1 MANTIELIQ
10 KYVPLLDA
18 KYAAESKSSVLDV
31 QNDLIKETAN
41 AKSILV
47 PKMVLS
53 GLGDYDRANGYTK
66 GDVTLEWVTH
76 TFSKDRGRSFQID
89 AMDNEETAM
98 VAFASLSGEFI
109 RTQVA
114 PELDAYRFSTYASK
128 AGNSAEEALTKDNV
142 ITAIDTAIG
151 TLDDAE
157 VPETDR
163 VLFVSVQTYNL
174 MKNSAE
180 LAKRF
185 DVQVSNSNVDR
196 RIETF
201 DGMQVVK
208 VPSKRFKTTYVFN
221 DGKTVGQENGGFTP
235 DIDAKAINFMLV
247 SKSAVVQI
255 VKLALPRIFT
265 PEQNQEAH
273 AWKFDYRLYHDA
285 WVLDNKKNGIY
296 VSIKKDESEDESE
309 E

>member
-1 MANTIELIQ
+1 MANNIELIK

-31 QNDLIKETAN
+31 QSDLIRETAN
-41 AKSILV
+41 AKSVLV
-47 PKMVLS
+47 PKMVLQ
-53 GLGDYDRANGYTK
+53 GLGNYDRSNGYVK

-76 TFSKDRGRSFQID
+76 TFTQDRGRSFQID

-114 PELDAYRFSTYASK
+114 PELDAYRFSTYSAK
-128 AGNSAEEALTKDNV
+128 AGNSAEETLSKDNV
-142 ITAIDTAIG
+142 ITAIDTAIA

-157 VPETDR
+157 VSEGDR
-163 VLFVSVQTYNL
+163 VLFVSVGTYNL
-174 MKNSAE
+174 MKNSTE
-180 LAKRF
+180 LVKRF
-185 DVQVSNSNVDR
+185 DVQASNGNVDR

-201 DGMQVVK
+201 DGMQIVK
-208 VPSKRFKTTYVFN
+208 VPSTRFKTAYVFN
-221 DGKTVGQENGGFTP
+221 DGKTAGQENGGFVA
-235 DIDAKAINFMLV
+235 DVNAKAINFMLV

-255 VKLALPRIFT
+255 VKLALPRVFS
-265 PEQNQEAH
+265 PEVNQDAN

-296 VSIKKDESEDESE
+296 VSVAANTQG
-309 E
+309 

>member
-1 MANTIELIQ
+1 MANSIELIQ

-31 QNDLIKETAN
+31 QSDLIRETAN
-41 AKSILV
+41 AKSVLI
-47 PKMVLS
+47 PKMILS
-53 GLGDYDRANGYTK
+53 GLGDYDRSNGFVK
-66 GDVTLEWVTH
+66 GNVTLEWVTH

-114 PELDAYRFSTYASK
+114 PELDAYRFSTYSAK
-128 AGNSAEEALTKDNV
+128 AGNSVEETLTKDNI

-157 VPETDR
+157 VPEGDR
-163 VLFVSVQTYNL
+163 VLFVSVQAYNL
-174 MKNSAE
+174 MKGTNE
-180 LAKRF
+180 LVKRF
-185 DVQVSNSNVDR
+185 DVQASNGNVDR

-201 DGMQVVK
+201 DGIQVVK
-208 VPSKRFKTTYVFN
+208 VPSARFKTAYIFR
-221 DGKTVGQENGGFTP
+221 DGKTSGQEEGGFTP
-235 DIDAKAINFMLV
+235 DVESEAINFMV
-247 SKSAVVQI
+247 ISKSAVVQI
-255 VKLALPRIFT
+255 VKLALPRVFT

-285 WVLDNKKNGIY
+285 WVLDNKEDGIY
-296 VSIKKDESEDESE
+296 VSVVPSAPSV
-309 E
+309 

>member
-1 MANTIELIQ
+1 MANNIELIK

-41 AKSILV
+41 AKSVLV

-76 TFSKDRGRSFQID
+76 TFTQDRGRSFQID

-114 PELDAYRFSTYASK
+114 PELDAYRFSTYSAK
-128 AGNSAEEALTKDNV
+128 AGNSVEETLSKENV
-142 ITAIDTAIG
+142 ITTIDTAIG

-157 VPETDR
+157 VPEGDR
-163 VLFVSVQTYNL
+163 VLFVSVGTYNL
-174 MKNSAE
+174 MKNSTE
-180 LAKRF
+180 LVKRF
-185 DVQVSNSNVDR
+185 DVQASNGNVDR

-201 DGMQVVK
+201 DSMQVVK
-208 VPSKRFKTTYVFN
+208 VPSVRFKTAYVFN
-221 DGKTVGQENGGFTP
+221 DGKTAGQENGGFVA
-235 DIDAKAINFMLV
+235 DVNAKAINFMLV

-255 VKLALPRIFT
+255 VKLALPRVFS
-265 PEQNQEAH
+265 PEINQDAN

-296 VSIKKDESEDESE
+296 VSVVPSV
-309 E
+309 

>member
-1 MANTIELIQ
+1 MANYIELIQ

-31 QNDLIKETAN
+31 QSDLIRETAN
-41 AKSILV
+41 AKSVLI
-47 PKMVLS
+47 PKMVLQ
-53 GLGDYDRANGYTK
+53 GLGDYDRTNGFIK
-66 GDVTLEWVTH
+66 GNVTLEWVTH
-76 TFSKDRGRSFQID
+76 TFTQDRGRTFMID

-128 AGNSAEEALTKDNV
+128 AENSVQEALTKDN
-142 ITAIDTAIG
+142 IIAAIDTAIG

-157 VPETDR
+157 VPEGDR
-163 VLFVSVQTYNL
+163 VLFVSVPAYNL
-174 MKNSAE
+174 MKGTNE
-180 LAKRF
+180 LVKRF
-185 DVQVSNSNVDR
+185 DVQTGSGNVDR

-208 VPSKRFKTTYVFN
+208 VPSTRFKTAYVFN
-221 DGKTVGQENGGFTP
+221 DGKTAGQESGGFTP
-235 DIDAKAINFMLV
+235 DINAKAINFMLV

-255 VKLALPRIFT
+255 VKLALPRVFT

-296 VSIKKDESEDESE
+296 VSIAA
-309 E
+309 

>member
-1 MANTIELIQ
+1 MANSIELIQ

-18 KYAAESKSSVLDV
+18 KYAAEAKSSVLDV
-31 QNDLIKETAN
+31 QSDLIRETAN
-41 AKSILV
+41 AKSVLI
-47 PKMVLS
+47 PKMVLQ
-53 GLGDYDRANGYTK
+53 GLGNYDRASGFIK
-66 GDVTLEWVTH
+66 GNVTLEWVTH
-76 TFSKDRGRSFQID
+76 TFTQDRGRTFMID

-128 AGNSAEEALTKDNV
+128 AGNSVEEALTKDN
-142 ITAIDTAIG
+142 IIAAIDTAIG

-157 VPETDR
+157 VPEGDR
-163 VLFVSVQTYNL
+163 VLFVSVPAYNL
-174 MKNSAE
+174 MKSTNE
-180 LAKRF
+180 LIKRF
-185 DVQVSNSNVDR
+185 DVQTGSGNVDR

-208 VPSKRFKTTYVFN
+208 VPSARFKTAYIFN
-221 DGKTVGQENGGFTP
+221 DGKTAGQENGGFVA
-235 DIDAKAINFMLV
+235 DINAKAINFMV
-247 SKSAVVQI
+247 ISKSAVAQI
-255 VKLALPRIFT
+255 VKLALPRVFT

-285 WVLDNKKNGIY
+285 WVLDNKKDGIY
-296 VSIKKDESEDESE
+296 VSVAGE
-309 E
+309 

>member
-1 MANTIELIQ
+1 MANSIELIQ

-31 QNDLIKETAN
+31 QSDLIRETAN
-41 AKSILV
+41 AKSVLI
-47 PKMVLS
+47 PKMILS
-53 GLGDYDRANGYTK
+53 GLGDYDRSNGFVK
-66 GDVTLEWVTH
+66 GNVTLEWVTH

-114 PELDAYRFSTYASK
+114 PELDAYRFSTYSAK
-128 AGNSAEEALTKDNV
+128 AGNSVEETLTKDNI

-157 VPETDR
+157 VPEGDR
-163 VLFVSVQTYNL
+163 VLFVSVPVYNL
-174 MKNSAE
+174 MKGTNE
-180 LAKRF
+180 LVKRF
-185 DVQVSNSNVDR
+185 DVQASNGNVDR

-201 DGMQVVK
+201 DGIQVVK
-208 VPSKRFKTTYVFN
+208 VPSARFKTAYIFR
-221 DGKTVGQENGGFTP
+221 DGKTSGQEEGGFTP
-235 DIDAKAINFMLV
+235 DVESEAINFMV
-247 SKSAVVQI
+247 ISKSAVVQI
-255 VKLALPRIFT
+255 VKLALPRVFT

-285 WVLDNKKNGIY
+285 WVLDNKEDGIY
-296 VSIKKDESEDESE
+296 VSVVPSAPSV
-309 E
+309 

>member
-1 MANTIELIQ
+1 MANNIELIQ

-31 QNDLIKETAN
+31 QSDLIRETAN
-41 AKSILV
+41 AKSVLV
-47 PKMVLS
+47 PKMVLQ
-53 GLGDYDRANGYTK
+53 GLGNYDRSNGYVK

-76 TFSKDRGRSFQID
+76 TFTQDRGRSFQID

-114 PELDAYRFSTYASK
+114 PEIDAYRFSTYATK
-128 AGNSAEEALTKDNV
+128 AGNSVEETLSKDNV
-142 ITAIDTAIG
+142 ITTIDTAIG

-163 VLFVSVQTYNL
+163 VLFVSVATYNL
-174 MKNSAE
+174 MKNSTE
-180 LAKRF
+180 LSKRF
-185 DVQVSNSNVDR
+185 DVQTGNGNVDR

-201 DGMQVVK
+201 DSMQVVK
-208 VPSKRFKTTYVFN
+208 VPSTRFKTVYVFN
-221 DGKTVGQENGGFTP
+221 DGKTAGQENGGFVA
-235 DIDAKAINFMLV
+235 DVNAKAINFMLV

-255 VKLALPRIFT
+255 VKLALPRVFS
-265 PEQNQEAH
+265 PEVNQDAN

-296 VSIKKDESEDESE
+296 VSVAPSV
-309 E
+309 

>member
-1 MANTIELIQ
+1 MANSIELIQ

-31 QNDLIKETAN
+31 QSDLIRETAN
-41 AKSILV
+41 AKSVLI
-47 PKMVLS
+47 PKMVLQ
-53 GLGDYDRANGYTK
+53 GLGNYDRASGFIK
-66 GDVTLEWVTH
+66 GNVTLEWVTH
-76 TFSKDRGRSFQID
+76 TFTQDRGRTFMID

-114 PELDAYRFSTYASK
+114 PELDAYRFSTYSAK
-128 AGNSAEEALTKDNV
+128 AGNSVEEALTKDNV

-163 VLFVSVQTYNL
+163 VLFVSVSTYNL
-174 MKNSAE
+174 MKNSTE

-185 DVQVSNSNVDR
+185 DVQASNSNVDR

-208 VPSKRFKTTYVFN
+208 VPSTRFKTAYVFN
-221 DGKTVGQENGGFTP
+221 DGKTAGQENGGFTP
-235 DIDAKAINFMLV
+235 DINAKAINFMLV

-255 VKLALPRIFT
+255 VKLALPRVFT
-265 PEQNQEAH
+265 PEVNQEAH

-285 WVLDNKKNGIY
+285 WVLDNKKDGIY
-296 VSIKKDESEDESE
+296 VSVVPSVE
-309 E
+309 

>member
-1 MANTIELIQ
+1 MANSIELIQ

-31 QNDLIKETAN
+31 QSDLIRETAN
-41 AKSILV
+41 AKSVLI
-47 PKMVLS
+47 PKMILS
-53 GLGDYDRANGYTK
+53 GLGDYDRSNGFVK
-66 GDVTLEWVTH
+66 GNVTLEWVTH

-114 PELDAYRFSTYASK
+114 PELDAYRFSTYSAK
-128 AGNSAEEALTKDNV
+128 AGNSVEEALTKDN
-142 ITAIDTAIG
+142 IIAAIDTAIS

-157 VPETDR
+157 VPEGDR
-163 VLFVSVQTYNL
+163 VLFVSVPAYNL
-174 MKNSAE
+174 MKGTNE
-180 LAKRF
+180 LIKRF
-185 DVQVSNSNVDR
+185 DVQASNGNVDR
-196 RIETF
+196 RIEIF

-208 VPSKRFKTTYVFN
+208 VPATRFKTAYTFN
-221 DGKTVGQENGGFTP
+221 DGKTAGQENGGFTP
-235 DIDAKAINFMLV
+235 DINAKAINFMIV

-255 VKLALPRIFT
+255 VKLALPRVFS
-265 PEQNQEAH
+265 PEVNQEAH

-285 WVLDNKKNGIY
+285 WVLDNKKDGIY
-296 VSIKKDESEDESE
+296 VSVAA
-309 E
+309 

>member
-1 MANTIELIQ
+1 MANNIELIK

-18 KYAAESKSSVLDV
+18 KYAAESKSSVLDI

-41 AKSILV
+41 AKSVLV

-53 GLGDYDRANGYTK
+53 GLGDYDRSNGYTK

-76 TFSKDRGRSFQID
+76 TFTQDRGRSFQID

-128 AGNSAEEALTKDNV
+128 AGNSVEETLTKDNV
-142 ITAIDTAIG
+142 ITTIDTAIG
-151 TLDDAE
+151 ALDDAE
-157 VPETDR
+157 VPEVDR
-163 VLFVSVQTYNL
+163 VLFVSVGTYNL
-174 MKNSAE
+174 MKNSTE
-180 LAKRF
+180 LSKRF
-185 DVQVSNSNVDR
+185 DVQAGNSNVDR

-201 DGMQVVK
+201 DSMRVVK
-208 VPSKRFKTTYVFN
+208 VPSTRFKTAYVFR
-221 DGKTVGQENGGFTP
+221 DGKTSGQEEGGFIP
-235 DIDAKAINFMLV
+235 DINAKTINFMLV

-255 VKLALPRIFT
+255 VKLALPRVFS
-265 PEQNQEAH
+265 PEVNQDAN

-296 VSIKKDESEDESE
+296 VSVAASTQG
-309 E
+309 

>member
-1 MANTIELIQ
+1 MANYIELIQ

-18 KYAAESKSSVLDV
+18 KYAAEAKSSVLDV
-31 QNDLIKETAN
+31 QSDLIRETAN
-41 AKSILV
+41 AKSVLI
-47 PKMVLS
+47 PKMVLQ
-53 GLGDYDRANGYTK
+53 GLGDYDRTNGFIK
-66 GDVTLEWVTH
+66 GNVTLEWVTH
-76 TFSKDRGRSFQID
+76 TFSKDRGRSFMID

-98 VAFASLSGEFI
+98 VAFAALSGEFI

-114 PELDAYRFSTYASK
+114 PEIDAYRFSTYSAK
-128 AGNSAEEALTKDNV
+128 AGNRVEEALTKDNV

-163 VLFVSVQTYNL
+163 VLFVSVPTYNL

-196 RIETF
+196 RIEVF

-208 VPSKRFKTTYVFN
+208 VPGKRFKTTYVFN
-221 DGKTVGQENGGFTP
+221 DGKTVGQEQGGFNP
-235 DIDAKAINFMLV
+235 DIDAKDINFMII

-255 VKLALPRIFT
+255 VKLALPRVFS
-265 PEQNQEAH
+265 PEVNQEAH

-296 VSIKKDESEDESE
+296 VSIKKDESEE
-309 E
+309 

>member
-1 MANTIELIQ
+1 MANSIELIQ

-31 QNDLIKETAN
+31 QSDLVRETAN
-41 AKSILV
+41 AKSVLI
-47 PKMVLS
+47 PKMVLQ
-53 GLGDYDRANGYTK
+53 GLGDYDRSNGFIK
-66 GDVTLEWVTH
+66 GNVTLEWVTH
-76 TFSKDRGRSFQID
+76 TFSMDRGRTFMID

-128 AGNSAEEALTKDNV
+128 AGNSVEEALTKDNV

-163 VLFVSVQTYNL
+163 VLFVSISTYNL
-174 MKNSAE
+174 MKNSTE

-185 DVQVSNSNVDR
+185 DVQTKNGNVDR

-201 DGMQVVK
+201 DSMQVIK
-208 VPSKRFKTTYVFN
+208 VPSVRFKTAYVFR
-221 DGKTVGQENGGFTP
+221 DGKTSGQEDGGFVA
-235 DIDAKAINFMLV
+235 DINAKAINFMLV

-255 VKLALPRIFT
+255 VKLALPRVFT

-296 VSIKKDESEDESE
+296 VSVAPNV
-309 E
+309 

>member
-1 MANTIELIQ
+1 MANSIELIQ

-31 QNDLIKETAN
+31 QSDLIRETAN
-41 AKSILV
+41 AKSVLI
-47 PKMVLS
+47 PKMILS
-53 GLGDYDRANGYTK
+53 GLGDYDRASGFIK
-66 GDVTLEWVTH
+66 GNVTLEWVTH
-76 TFSKDRGRSFQID
+76 TFTQDRGRTFMID
-89 AMDNEETAM
+89 AIDNEETAM

-114 PELDAYRFSTYASK
+114 PELDAYRFSTYSAK
-128 AGNSAEEALTKDNV
+128 AGNSVEEALSKDNV

-163 VLFVSVQTYNL
+163 VLFVSISTYNL
-174 MKNSAE
+174 MKNSTE

-185 DVQVSNSNVDR
+185 DVQTGNGNIDR

-201 DGMQVVK
+201 DSMQVVK
-208 VPSKRFKTTYVFN
+208 VPSVRFKTAYVFR
-221 DGKTVGQENGGFTP
+221 DGKTSGQEDGGFVA
-235 DIDAKAINFMLV
+235 DINAKAINFMLV
-247 SKSAVVQI
+247 SKSAVVQL
-255 VKLALPRIFT
+255 VKLALPRVFS
-265 PEQNQEAH
+265 PEVNQEAH

-285 WVLDNKKNGIY
+285 WVLDNKKDGIY
-296 VSIKKDESEDESE
+296 VSVAPSV
-309 E
+309 

>member
-1 MANTIELIQ
+1 MANNIELIQ

-31 QNDLIKETAN
+31 QSDLIRETAN
-41 AKSILV
+41 AKSVLV
-47 PKMVLS
+47 PKMVLQ
-53 GLGDYDRANGYTK
+53 GLGNYDRSNGYVK

-76 TFSKDRGRSFQID
+76 TFTQDRGRSFQID

-114 PELDAYRFSTYASK
+114 PEIDAYRFSTYSSK
-128 AGNSAEEALTKDNV
+128 AVNSVEETLTKDNV
-142 ITAIDTAIG
+142 ITTIDTAIG
-151 TLDDAE
+151 ALDDAE

-163 VLFVSVQTYNL
+163 VLFVSVGTYNL
-174 MKNSAE
+174 MKNSTE
-180 LAKRF
+180 LSKRF
-185 DVQVSNSNVDR
+185 DVQTGNGNVDR

-201 DGMQVVK
+201 DSMQVVK
-208 VPSKRFKTTYVFN
+208 VPSTRFKTAYMFN
-221 DGKTVGQENGGFTP
+221 DGKTAGQEQGGFTP
-235 DIDAKAINFMLV
+235 DINAKAINFMLV

-255 VKLALPRIFT
+255 VKLALPRVFS
-265 PEQNQEAH
+265 PEVNQDAN

-296 VSIKKDESEDESE
+296 VSVAPSV
-309 E
+309 

>member
-41 AKSILV
+41 AKSVLV

-114 PELDAYRFSTYASK
+114 PELDAYRFSTYATK
-128 AGNSAEEALTKDNV
+128 AGNSVEETLSKDNV
-142 ITAIDTAIG
+142 ITTIDTAIG

-163 VLFVSVQTYNL
+163 VLFVSVGTYNL
-174 MKNSAE
+174 MKNSTE
-180 LAKRF
+180 LSKRF
-185 DVQVSNSNVDR
+185 DVQTGNGNVDR

-201 DGMQVVK
+201 DSMQVVK
-208 VPSKRFKTTYVFN
+208 VPSTRFKTAYMFN
-221 DGKTVGQENGGFTP
+221 DGKTAGQEQGGFTP
-235 DIDAKAINFMLV
+235 DINAKAINFMLV

-255 VKLALPRIFT
+255 VKLALPRVFS
-265 PEQNQEAH
+265 PEVNQDAN

-296 VSIKKDESEDESE
+296 VSLVPSV
-309 E
+309 

>member
-1 MANTIELIQ
+1 MANSIELIQ

-31 QNDLIKETAN
+31 QSDLIRETAN
-41 AKSILV
+41 AKSVLI
-47 PKMVLS
+47 PKMILS
-53 GLGDYDRANGYTK
+53 GLGDYDRSNGFVK
-66 GDVTLEWVTH
+66 GNVTLEWVTH

-114 PELDAYRFSTYASK
+114 PELDAYRFSTYSAK
-128 AGNSAEEALTKDNV
+128 AGNSVEEALTKDN
-142 ITAIDTAIG
+142 IIAAIDTAIG

-157 VPETDR
+157 VPEGDR
-163 VLFVSVQTYNL
+163 VLFVSVQAYNL
-174 MKNSAE
+174 MKGTNE
-180 LAKRF
+180 LVKRF
-185 DVQVSNSNVDR
+185 DVQASNGNVDR

-201 DGMQVVK
+201 DGIQVVK
-208 VPSKRFKTTYVFN
+208 VPSARFKTAYIFR
-221 DGKTVGQENGGFTP
+221 DGKTSGQEEGGFTP
-235 DIDAKAINFMLV
+235 DVESEAINFMV
-247 SKSAVVQI
+247 ISKSAVVQI
-255 VKLALPRIFT
+255 VKLALPRVFT

-285 WVLDNKKNGIY
+285 WVLDNKEDGIY
-296 VSIKKDESEDESE
+296 VSVVPSAPSV
-309 E
+309 